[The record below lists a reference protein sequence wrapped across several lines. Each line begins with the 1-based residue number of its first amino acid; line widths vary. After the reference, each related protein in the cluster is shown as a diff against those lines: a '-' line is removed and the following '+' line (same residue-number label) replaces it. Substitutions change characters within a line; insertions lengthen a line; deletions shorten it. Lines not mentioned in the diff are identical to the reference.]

1 MKTIN
6 NNHNKDIL
14 GKKSSINTS
23 TCNWQKKEASPL
35 NRQCQIREVV
45 YKGTLSSD

>member
-1 MKTIN
+1 MKTTN
-6 NNHNKDIL
+6 NSHNKDVL

-23 TCNWQKKEASPL
+23 TCNCQYKQASPL

-45 YKGTLSSD
+45 YKGTLSSN